1 VIEVSLKSILAS
13 IPAGD
18 MMLGLQGGSS
28 VGKSLI
34 GTALA
39 ERLGAEFY
47 DIGTVFRAMTAV
59 AQIRCLNLGDEVAC
73 VAFARACEF
82 EWRRSRLIMRHLGVP
97 FVITKAVRSQWV
109 SANVPRL
116 ANYPE
121 VWAEGARMAREWIG
135 EPESP
140 VVVAG
145 RHLPALY
152 RMRLVLELTRDIE
165 ERLQFRRK
173 QGGPAAAAVVL
184 ERDAIDARTAV
195 CLDARGEVVQV
206 DLTGQTKAS
215 QLRLVLEY
223 AAKAGFSVL

>member
-1 VIEVSLKSILAS
+1 
-13 IPAGD
+13 
-18 MMLGLQGGSS
+18 
-28 VGKSLI
+28 
-34 GTALA
+34 
-39 ERLGAEFY
+39 
-47 DIGTVFRAMTAV
+47 
-59 AQIRCLNLGDEVAC
+59 
-73 VAFARACEF
+73 
-82 EWRRSRLIMRHLGVP
+82 
-97 FVITKAVRSQWV
+97 
-109 SANVPRL
+109 
-116 ANYPE
+116 
-121 VWAEGARMAREWIG
+121 
-135 EPESP
+135 
-140 VVVAG
+140 VVAG